1 MKSRVKA
8 YRWNN
13 RRKSIKSPQ
22 KAIFLVLAIV
32 SLLAAITWG
41 AVQAA
46 ALRIVIISD
55 STVSTYAATNP
66 LKGWGQEI
74 GLFFNKGAVT
84 VVNNAVAGRSSRSFI
99 EDGHWAS
106 TLAILQ
112 KGDYL
117 LIQFGHNDSDMKPER
132 HDDTAKY
139 RQYLSQYVTES
150 RAKGAI
156 PVLVSPMN
164 MNTWIGDTLRQVFN
178 NDTNDYHAAM
188 MRVAATLNVPFVDLE
203 QKTAVLFQSLGKNY
217 LTNFVFSAGQSTH
230 FVEMGAVM
238 NARCVAEGI
247 KELATDPDVG
257 KLAAVLAPQYM
268 LTVKSNKP
276 NAGMITASGTYPAT
290 APITLQVIP
299 NSGETFQQWE
309 DASGKSVSAQ
319 TSYKFT
325 MGAAAVTY
333 IAAFKGG
340 TTSVSFARAPAT
352 LRSPSVTLSD
362 NGLLSITAH
371 ERILSAR
378 VSDPSGRCILHCEP
392 NGHHASLDI
401 GSFSH
406 GTYIVSALTSEG
418 LTKEII
424 QR

>member
-1 MKSRVKA
+1 MKSPAKCFHGKKTR
-8 YRWNN
+8 NDE
-13 RRKSIKSPQ
+13 KSRSKTF
-22 KAIFLVLAIV
+22 FLVIAIISV
-32 SLLAAITWG
+32 LAAVTWA
-41 AVQAA
+41 AVQSAG
-46 ALRIVIISD
+46 LRIIVIGD
-55 STVSTYAATNP
+55 STASTYADTNP
-66 LKGWGQEI
+66 LRGWGQELV
-74 GLFFNKGAVT
+74 LFFKNGAVT
-84 VVNNAVAGRSSRSFI
+84 VLNKAIGGRSSRSFI
-99 EDGHWAS
+99 EDGHWTS
-106 TLAILQ
+106 TLAVMQ

-117 LIQFGHNDSDMKPER
+117 LISFGTNDRGMVTER
-132 HDDTAKY
+132 HTDTAGFRKY
-139 RQYLSQYVTES
+139 LTQYVTES

-156 PVLVSPMN
+156 PILVSTVN
-164 MNTWIGDTLRQVFN
+164 QNSWSGSTFTEGFN
-178 NDTNDYHAAM
+178 VGVNDYHGAM
-188 MRVAATLNVPFVDLE
+188 LRVVTALTVPFIDLEKKTATL
-203 QKTAVLFQSLGKNY
+203 
-217 LTNFVFSAGQSTH
+217 FSANGQSYNANFLFDGGTTH
-230 FVEMGAVM
+230 FHEMGAINVAKLVAQGIGELST
-238 NARCVAEGI
+238 NADVA
-247 KELATDPDVG
+247 P
-257 KLAAVLAPQYM
+257 LAAALAPLSM
-268 LTVKSNKP
+268 LTVKSNKT
-276 NAGMITASGTYPAT
+276 NAGMITKSDTYPES
-290 APITLQVIP
+290 APITLQVMP

-352 LRSPSVTLSD
+352 LWSPSVTLSD

-392 NGHHASLDI
+392 NGRHAALDI

-418 LTKEII
+418 LTTNKV